1 MITKSYLCVFLL
13 TSCITNAD
21 SPETDINIPKGSEPS
36 CVTSTLGRPE
46 KCTMSA
52 TATPK
57 TINSLFF
64 IHLDASVL

>member
-1 MITKSYLCVFLL
+1 MDYKVLLAHFLANKL
-13 TSCITNAD
+13 YTNAD
-21 SPETDINIPKGSEPS
+21 SPAADINIPKGSEPS